1 MNFINKLFLGTVYS
15 MFEFVIDELCK
26 NANGCRPKI
35 IGATA
40 TAKNAKEQCLKI
52 YNRTNFSQ
60 FPPFGIDIDDSFF
73 SRKKENDPN
82 GRIYIGVMPSGLTAT
97 TAKLR
102 LDSLII
108 DGINKIQ
115 DASNTNLDNYYTLL
129 AYFNTIKELG
139 KYRTLLEDDMKGY
152 RKF

>member
-1 MNFINKLFLGTVYS
+1 MK
-15 MFEFVIDELCK
+15 
-26 NANGCRPKI
+26 
-35 IGATA
+35 
-40 TAKNAKEQCLKI
+40 
-52 YNRTNFSQ
+52 
-60 FPPFGIDIDDSFF
+60 FF
-73 SRKKENDPN
+73 SRKKEDDPN
-82 GRIYIGVMPSGLTAT
+82 GRIYIGIMPSGLTGT

-152 RKF
+152 RKFLAKKLSTLFINHPPERIKELSSQMNSADITLGLESLEKDTLNEIDQKWRRNFY